1 MTRAHLEASLVAH
14 RRDVQHQLSGVL
26 GGPSR
31 WHHQRADVLIGR
43 LDWLDYMDT
52 ELAREVAA

>member
-1 MTRAHLEASLVAH
+1 MSKSTMRHA
-14 RRDVQHQLSGVL
+14 QHQLRGVL

-31 WHHQRADVLIGR
+31 WHHRRADVLIER

-52 ELAREVAA
+52 ELARGVAA